1 MANLHFCHLQIQ
13 NCCLMSGFFG
23 SIGKA
28 NCVYDVFYGTD
39 YHSHLGTKRAG
50 MAFYNAW
57 LGFQRAIHSIE
68 NDYFRSKFTEDIK
81 GFAANSGIGVIS
93 DMEAQPIIVNSHLG
107 KFAIATVSKIVNLE
121 ELETRL
127 LKKRQ
132 HFAETSQGGPNPT
145 ELVAMLICEAGDLV
159 SGIENVFDL
168 VKGSCSI
175 LMLTEKGIIAAR
187 DKLGRTPV
195 VIGRKEDALAVAT
208 ESCSFFNLGFGP
220 LRDLGPGEI
229 VCVTADG
236 VEVLRKPN
244 LKMQICAFLWVYY
257 GYPPSF
263 YEGINVEECRY
274 RCGAALARRD
284 GISADFVSGIP
295 DSGVAH
301 AVGYSNESRI
311 PYMRP
316 YAKYTPTWP
325 RSFMPQNQEV
335 RNLVAKMKLIPN
347 RSQVG
352 GKTGIFCDDSIVR
365 GTQLIGNT
373 RDLYEA
379 GIREIHMRV
388 ACPPLL
394 YPCEFLNFSRSR
406 KTTELATRKAIKSL
420 EGEKNRDI
428 TRYEDPDTPEYQAM
442 TDTIRKNLNLTT
454 LKFQRLDDLVG
465 AIGLPKEK
473 VCTHCWDNSSCF

>member
-1 MANLHFCHLQIQ
+1 
-13 NCCLMSGFFG
+13 MSGFFG

-50 MAFYNAW
+50 LAFYNAW

-68 NDYFRSKFTEDIK
+68 NDYFRSKFAGDIK
-81 GFAANSGIGVIS
+81 DFAANSGIGEIS
-93 DMEAQPIIVNSHLG
+93 DMEAQPIVVNSHLG
-107 KFAIATVSKIVNLE
+107 KFAIVTVSKINNLD
-121 ELETRL
+121 ELEARL
-127 LKKRQ
+127 LKKRN

-145 ELVAMLICEAGDLV
+145 ELTAMLICEADDLV
-159 SGIENVFDL
+159 SGIENVYRL
-168 VKGSCSI
+168 VKGSCSM
-175 LMLTEKGIIAAR
+175 LLLTEKGLIAAR

-195 VIGRKEDALAVAT
+195 MIGRKEDTYAVAS
-208 ESCSFFNLGFGP
+208 ESCSFFNLGFETV
-220 LRDLGPGEI
+220 RDLGPGEI
-229 VCVTADG
+229 VRITADG
-236 VEVLRKPN
+236 VEILKRPYE
-244 LKMQICAFLWVYY
+244 KMQICAFLWVYY

-284 GISADFVSGIP
+284 NILADFVSGIP
-295 DSGVAH
+295 DSGIAH
-301 AVGYSNESRI
+301 AVGYSNQSKI

-325 RSFMPQNQEV
+325 RSFMPLNQEI

-347 RSQVG
+347 RSLVG
-352 GKTGIFCDDSIVR
+352 GKSGIFCDDSIVR

-394 YPCEFLNFSRSR
+394 YPCEFLNFSRS
-406 KTTELATRKAIKSL
+406 KKAMELATRKAIKNL
-420 EGEKNRDI
+420 EGDI
-428 TRYEDPDTPEYQAM
+428 DANLTEYGNPDSERYGAM
-442 TDTIRKNLNLTT
+442 TDAIKNSLNLTS
-454 LKFQRLDDLVG
+454 LKFQRLGDLVD
-465 AIGLPKEK
+465 AIGLSKAK
-473 VCTHCWDNSSCF
+473 LCTHCWDHSSYS

>member
-1 MANLHFCHLQIQ
+1 
-13 NCCLMSGFFG
+13 MSGFFG

-28 NCVYDVFYGTD
+28 NCVYDVYYGTD

-50 MAFYNAW
+50 LAFYNAW

-68 NDYFRSKFTEDIK
+68 NDYFRSKFSEDVK
-81 GFAANSGIGVIS
+81 SFAANSGIGVIS
-93 DMEAQPIIVNSHLG
+93 DQEAQPIVVNSHLG

-132 HFAETSQGGPNPT
+132 HFAETSQGGTNPT
-145 ELVAMLICEAGDLV
+145 ELVAMLICEADDLV
-159 SGIENVFDL
+159 SGIENVFQL
-168 VKGSCSI
+168 VKGSCSM
-175 LMLTEKGIIAAR
+175 LLLTEKGIIAAR

-195 VIGRKEDALAVAT
+195 LIGRKEDTYAVAS
-208 ESCSFFNLGFGP
+208 ESCSFFNLGFET

-229 VCVTADG
+229 VRITADG
-236 VEVLRKPN
+236 TEVLKKPYE
-244 LKMQICAFLWVYY
+244 KMQICAFLWVYY

-263 YEGINVEECRY
+263 YEEINVEECRY

-284 GISADFVSGIP
+284 NTAADFVSGIP

-301 AVGYSNESRI
+301 AVGYSNHSRI

-325 RSFMPQNQEV
+325 RSFMPQNQEI
-335 RNLVAKMKLIPN
+335 RDLVAKMKLIPN
-347 RSQVG
+347 RSLVG
-352 GKTGIFCDDSIVR
+352 GKSGIFCDDSIVR

-379 GIREIHMRV
+379 GIREIHMRI

-394 YPCEFLNFSRSR
+394 YPCDFLNFSRS
-406 KTTELATRKAIKSL
+406 KKAMELATRKAIRSL
-420 EGEKNRDI
+420 EGDKETDFREYKNPDSEK
-428 TRYEDPDTPEYQAM
+428 YQAM
-442 TDTIRKNLNLTT
+442 TETIRKTLNLTSLT
-454 LKFQRLDDLVG
+454 FQRIDDLVE

-473 VCTHCWDNSSCF
+473 LCTHCWDNSSHF

>member
-295 DSGVAH
+295 D
-301 AVGYSNESRI
+301 
-311 PYMRP
+311 
-316 YAKYTPTWP
+316 
-325 RSFMPQNQEV
+325 
-335 RNLVAKMKLIPN
+335 
-347 RSQVG
+347 
-352 GKTGIFCDDSIVR
+352 
-365 GTQLIGNT
+365 
-373 RDLYEA
+373 
-379 GIREIHMRV
+379 
-388 ACPPLL
+388 
-394 YPCEFLNFSRSR
+394 
-406 KTTELATRKAIKSL
+406 
-420 EGEKNRDI
+420 
-428 TRYEDPDTPEYQAM
+428 
-442 TDTIRKNLNLTT
+442 
-454 LKFQRLDDLVG
+454 
-465 AIGLPKEK
+465 
-473 VCTHCWDNSSCF
+473 

>member
-1 MANLHFCHLQIQ
+1 
-13 NCCLMSGFFG
+13 MSGFFG

-325 RSFMPQNQEV
+325 RSFMPQNQEI

-347 RSQVG
+347 RSLVG
-352 GKTGIFCDDSIVR
+352 GKSGIFCDDSIVR

-388 ACPPLL
+388 ACPR
-394 YPCEFLNFSRSR
+394 CS
-406 KTTELATRKAIKSL
+406 
-420 EGEKNRDI
+420 
-428 TRYEDPDTPEYQAM
+428 TPA
-442 TDTIRKNLNLTT
+442 
-454 LKFQRLDDLVG
+454 
-465 AIGLPKEK
+465 
-473 VCTHCWDNSSCF
+473 NSSTSPAPGKPRNWPPVKPLKASKGKKTETSHDTKTPIPRNTRP